1 MEPNYYQSYINEYK
15 AAIELIQKK
24 KQIKQ
29 QKAKLEEEMKEKLL
43 HLKDQ
48 MLKITRAKVRQTE
61 LTQVE
66 ETIKAKTKTIEETS
80 EEIELQRRRCHNK
93 QMNIMHLHKVIN
105 EFRKQFSDD
114 LKLTVKK

>member
-1 MEPNYYQSYINEYK
+1 
-15 AAIELIQKK
+15 
-24 KQIKQ
+24 
-29 QKAKLEEEMKEKLL
+29 MKEKLL
-43 HLKDQ
+43 LLRDQ
-48 MLKITRAKVRQTE
+48 MKKITEAKARQNE

-66 ETIKAKTKTIEETS
+66 ESIKAKTQSIEQTT